1 MTERILG
8 IPKNMELNV
17 AFILLVYGLLG
28 GGAFNIDT
36 SVPLIKLGLRK
47 SYFGYSVSPHYIR
60 TGSTVRPV

>member
-1 MTERILG
+1 
-8 IPKNMELNV
+8 MELNV